1 MKNILVTGGA
11 GFIGSNL
18 VEDLLENGYHVRIL
32 DNYSSGS
39 RDNLVQFRS
48 FSNFDAFEG
57 DIRDLHSCM
66 QACNDMDAV
75 IHLAALGS
83 VPRSIAE
90 PINSNENNISGT
102 LNMLVAAKEKNIQRF
117 VCASSS
123 SVYGNK
129 TTDLTVKPRSEND
142 FPNPVSPYAITKY
155 GLELYARQFYHLY
168 GLKTI
173 AIRFFN
179 VFGKRQNPESQ
190 YAAVIPIFITKLL
203 KGERPTIYGDGS
215 TSRDFTHVSNVIEG
229 CKLALNADERAY
241 GEVFNLACG
250 SSITL
255 NELYYAI
262 QKELGSDIEPN
273 YAEERKG
280 DIKFSFADI
289 TKANELLGYTMKT
302 SFESGIKKTVQWY
315 KDQFKY
321 NA

>member
-102 LNMLVAAKEKNIQRF
+102 
-117 VCASSS
+117 
-123 SVYGNK
+123 
-129 TTDLTVKPRSEND
+129 
-142 FPNPVSPYAITKY
+142 
-155 GLELYARQFYHLY
+155 
-168 GLKTI
+168 
-173 AIRFFN
+173 
-179 VFGKRQNPESQ
+179 
-190 YAAVIPIFITKLL
+190 
-203 KGERPTIYGDGS
+203 
-215 TSRDFTHVSNVIEG
+215 
-229 CKLALNADERAY
+229 
-241 GEVFNLACG
+241 
-250 SSITL
+250 
-255 NELYYAI
+255 
-262 QKELGSDIEPN
+262 
-273 YAEERKG
+273 
-280 DIKFSFADI
+280 
-289 TKANELLGYTMKT
+289 
-302 SFESGIKKTVQWY
+302 
-315 KDQFKY
+315 
-321 NA
+321 